1 MPESVVGEA
10 KHAAWLEALVI
21 LNAQIYGDLG
31 RGDPLD
37 AGAELMLPQRPLSAS
52 LPPPPP
58 PLGGDEVAEAPA
70 AHPLR
75 VGDKIFVEVGI
86 SDGPATWRPAEV
98 RVPPRLRACPL
109 TPRAMTPR
117 HPRGTRRP
125 RGRCAPSPTM
135 RPSTCTLTRTARG
148 VNSST
153 S

>member
-58 PLGGDEVAEAPA
+58 PLGGAEAVAEAPPVAHQLA
-70 AHPLR
+70 ALADIHRHLGVAEAPPPDPLR
-75 VGDKIFVEVGI
+75 VGDKIFVEVDI
-86 SDGPATWRPAEV
+86 ADGPATWRPAEV
-98 RVPPRLRACPL
+98 RRVPPRLRACRL
-109 TPRAMTPR
+109 TP
-117 HPRGTRRP
+117 
-125 RGRCAPSPTM
+125 AP
-135 RPSTCTLTRTARG
+135 
-148 VNSST
+148 
-153 S
+153 